1 MLRVPGMMRRSRW
14 MVMGLEGRGRDMR
27 AMTGTV
33 AFVVA
38 LTSFVASSRADE
50 GRFFLLVSNEP
61 PQPKFVQ
68 SAYRVAQR
76 AELSLPPDVARERIG
91 GTFPRLF
98 GTGRSVERSGVEA
111 DLKAGRAA
119 YFNGQFKEAEAALT
133 RAIDAVV
140 DAPELVLGSPVLLQR
155 LVDGAAI
162 RYANAL
168 GRKVG
173 ERDAKAQLEG
183 FLRRY
188 PQSSPTPS
196 EHPPEILA
204 AWNEVRTALKAATG
218 AVMINARPVELE
230 RNGSCRVMMNG
241 AEVAELPLPGP
252 LSLPRGTQL
261 IQVRCGVQ
269 TSWLQRVEIG
279 TTPVTLRVPVRAMIA
294 AYGDPTTGGLV
305 LVEPAEG
312 DAAALVSAV
321 SAAVGLDGAVVART
335 GTAKVDIGRWES
347 TMDGPTVEAVG
358 TINGNEI
365 ENVRTVEAKGDST
378 GGGRVWTWVVG
389 GVGLATLGGAVI
401 ANVVTADKIKN
412 NEPAEGL
419 KTTTV
424 ALYVAGGALVA
435 TSIILFFVEGDSDPQ
450 PASAGASLSPGPGGF
465 SVRF

>member
-1 MLRVPGMMRRSRW
+1 
-14 MVMGLEGRGRDMR
+14 MR
-27 AMTGTV
+27 ALLGTI
-33 AFVVA
+33 AF
-38 LTSFVASSRADE
+38 LMASAWAGGAAQAEE
-50 GRFFLLVSNEP
+50 GRFFLLVASEP

-98 GTGRSVERSGVEA
+98 GSGRSVERSGVEA

-119 YFNGQFKEAEAALT
+119 YFNGQFKDAEVALT
-133 RAIDAVV
+133 RAVDSVV

-162 RYANAL
+162 RFANAL
-168 GRKVG
+168 SRKVA
-173 ERDAKAQLEG
+173 EREARAQLET

-196 EHPPEILA
+196 EHPPEILS
-204 AWNEVRTALKAATG
+204 AWNEVRAGLKSAMG
-218 AVMINARPVELE
+218 AVMINARPVEFE

-252 LSLPRGTQL
+252 LSLPRGSQL

-321 SAAVGLDGAVVART
+321 SNAVGLDGAVVART
-335 GTAKVDIGRWES
+335 GTAKVDIGRWEA

-365 ENVRTVEAKGDST
+365 ENVRSVEAKGSGSD
-378 GGGRVWTWVVG
+378 GGRVWTWVVG
-389 GVGLATLGGAVI
+389 GVGVATLGGAVI
-401 ANVVTADKIKN
+401 ANVITADKIKN
-412 NEPAEGL
+412 NEPDVEGL

-435 TSIILFFVEGDSDPQ
+435 TSIILYFVEG
-450 PASAGASLSPGPGGF
+450 AGGSESTSSFAPGPGGF